1 MFDPKKL
8 EYLGGAQTRLY
19 GYKTPDAAAVVDT
32 EGYFNAAAR
41 LLPVDSVIFATVATG
56 GTPAHGIF
64 VVSENDG
71 STVDV
76 DDMSAIGGTDTD

>member
-1 MFDPKKL
+1 MFDPKNL
-8 EYLGGAQTRLY
+8 EYIGGAQTRLF

-41 LLPVDSVIFATVATG
+41 LLPKDSFIFATVETE

-64 VVSENDG
+64 VVSANNG
-71 STVDV
+71 TSVDV
-76 DDMSAIGGTDTD
+76 DDMSATGGTDTD